1 MKIIFFDIDG
11 TLICGGSELMSEST
25 KEAIRIA
32 RANGHICMINT
43 GRTKRLVGEN
53 LTGQV
58 EFDGLLLGC
67 GTEIQYHGKQ
77 LMHKTFS
84 MEESKA
90 ILTAMK
96 KYHVD
101 AVLEGSREDYAPRGE
116 EVFTETFRHMA
127 REIENRKYDRYA
139 NAPGNYD
146 KLYAYAET
154 PAGMVGMKHDLSE
167 ILDFIDR
174 EQGFYEIVPKGYSKA
189 TAIAIEVGMQNSG
202 LAVSLATANFATSP
216 LATLP
221 GAIFS
226 VWHNIS
232 GSVFAGIRRK
242 GLTPGHQAG
251 QIQDVH
257 RDDVHGCWK

>member
-67 GTEIQYHGKQ
+67 GTEIEYHGKQ

-101 AVLEGSREDYAPRGE
+101 AVLEGSRKTMLPEEKKYLPRLSVIWHVRLKIGN
-116 EVFTETFRHMA
+116 TIAMPMHRATTINYMLMQRLR
-127 REIENRKYDRYA
+127 REW
-139 NAPGNYD
+139 
-146 KLYAYAET
+146 
-154 PAGMVGMKHDLSE
+154 SE
-167 ILDFIDR
+167 
-174 EQGFYEIVPKGYSKA
+174 
-189 TAIAIEVGMQNSG
+189 
-202 LAVSLATANFATSP
+202 
-216 LATLP
+216 
-221 GAIFS
+221 
-226 VWHNIS
+226 
-232 GSVFAGIRRK
+232 
-242 GLTPGHQAG
+242 
-251 QIQDVH
+251 
-257 RDDVHGCWK
+257 

>member
-25 KEAIRIA
+25 KKAIRIA

-67 GTEIQYHGKQ
+67 GTEIEYHGKQ

-101 AVLEGSREDYAPRGE
+101 AVCSRLFNNMFINTIT
-116 EVFTETFRHMA
+116 VFDTLRYYIINFCAYTAKSFV
-127 REIENRKYDRYA
+127 EN
-139 NAPGNYD
+139 
-146 KLYAYAET
+146 
-154 PAGMVGMKHDLSE
+154 AGRTHT
-167 ILDFIDR
+167 INI
-174 EQGFYEIVPKGYSKA
+174 I
-189 TAIAIEVGMQNSG
+189 T
-202 LAVSLATANFATSP
+202 VSYTHL
-216 LATLP
+216 TLP
-221 GAIFS
+221 TIA
-226 VWHNIS
+226 
-232 GSVFAGIRRK
+232 
-242 GLTPGHQAG
+242 
-251 QIQDVH
+251 
-257 RDDVHGCWK
+257 

>member
-84 MEESKA
+84 ME
-90 ILTAMK
+90 
-96 KYHVD
+96 
-101 AVLEGSREDYAPRGE
+101 
-116 EVFTETFRHMA
+116 

-189 TAIAIEVGMQNSG
+189 TAIRYITDYLKIPMEDTVAIGDSNNDLPMLKYAHTSIAMGNSSKQV
-202 LAVSLATANFATSP
+202 LEAADYITTDVDKD
-216 LATLP
+216 
-221 GAIFS
+221 
-226 VWHNIS
+226 
-232 GSVFAGIRRK
+232 GIWNALK
-242 GLTPGHQAG
+242 WLGVLG
-251 QIQDVH
+251 
-257 RDDVHGCWK
+257 K

>member
-1 MKIIFFDIDG
+1 
-11 TLICGGSELMSEST
+11 MSEST

-67 GTEIQYHGKQ
+67 GTEIEYHGKQ

-101 AVLEGSREDYAPRGE
+101 AVLEGSREDYAPE
-116 EVFTETFRHMA
+116 EKKYLPRLSVIWHVRL
-127 REIENRKYDRYA
+127 RIENTIAMPMHRA
-139 NAPGNYD
+139 TTINYMPMQR
-146 KLYAYAET
+146 LR
-154 PAGMVGMKHDLSE
+154 
-167 ILDFIDR
+167 R
-174 EQGFYEIVPKGYSKA
+174 EWTE
-189 TAIAIEVGMQNSG
+189 
-202 LAVSLATANFATSP
+202 
-216 LATLP
+216 
-221 GAIFS
+221 
-226 VWHNIS
+226 
-232 GSVFAGIRRK
+232 
-242 GLTPGHQAG
+242 
-251 QIQDVH
+251 
-257 RDDVHGCWK
+257 

>member
-1 MKIIFFDIDG
+1 
-11 TLICGGSELMSEST
+11 MSEST

-67 GTEIQYHGKQ
+67 GTEIEYHGKQ

-116 EVFTETFRHMA
+116 PILSAIWHVRL
-127 REIENRKYDRYA
+127 RIENTIAMPMHRA
-139 NAPGNYD
+139 TTINYM
-146 KLYAYAET
+146 LMQRLRREW
-154 PAGMVGMKHDLSE
+154 SE
-167 ILDFIDR
+167 
-174 EQGFYEIVPKGYSKA
+174 
-189 TAIAIEVGMQNSG
+189 
-202 LAVSLATANFATSP
+202 
-216 LATLP
+216 
-221 GAIFS
+221 
-226 VWHNIS
+226 
-232 GSVFAGIRRK
+232 
-242 GLTPGHQAG
+242 
-251 QIQDVH
+251 
-257 RDDVHGCWK
+257 

>member
-67 GTEIQYHGKQ
+67 GTEIEYHGKQ

-101 AVLEGSREDYAPRGE
+101 AVCSRLFNNMFINTITILNALRYYIIN
-116 EVFTETFRHMA
+116 FRS
-127 REIENRKYDRYA
+127 Y
-139 NAPGNYD
+139 
-146 KLYAYAET
+146 
-154 PAGMVGMKHDLSE
+154 PAQPLIKDAGRTHTVNIIISHDP
-167 ILDFIDR
+167 D
-174 EQGFYEIVPKGYSKA
+174 
-189 TAIAIEVGMQNSG
+189 
-202 LAVSLATANFATSP
+202 
-216 LATLP
+216 P
-221 GAIFS
+221 GAASYLF
-226 VWHNIS
+226 
-232 GSVFAGIRRK
+232 
-242 GLTPGHQAG
+242 L
-251 QIQDVH
+251 
-257 RDDVHGCWK
+257 